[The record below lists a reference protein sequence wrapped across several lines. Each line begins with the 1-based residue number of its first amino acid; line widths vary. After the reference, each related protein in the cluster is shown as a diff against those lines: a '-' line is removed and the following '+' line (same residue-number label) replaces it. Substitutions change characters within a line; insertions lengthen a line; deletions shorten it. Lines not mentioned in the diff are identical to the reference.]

1 MSAMAIHEPIMP
13 SKPPPPVETET
24 VRAPSPTHY
33 SGAESDGEKSV
44 NESESSQPSPVPTPL
59 GSSLAGKRARQA
71 DVGTP
76 SRNVAPKTEA
86 AALAG
91 DGNPERK
98 IWMRP
103 CNECGFDLHVR
114 RTKCTECGAVQMS
127 KRAAEHAKV
136 TAERAVI
143 EALDEEQLRKEAE
156 TAASQLTKI
165 FAAAP
170 ALPPPPPPPPADTRL
185 AADMSMPPPSKA
197 VVPAASQPKQS
208 SSLPPAKVA
217 AQKAAYAALSEEGK
231 LKLQRLLK
239 LRALL
244 NSVPKSCHEELRE
257 LGRKKRA
264 AAAATTTKA
273 SAARS
278 PATAAAAD
286 AIAMLASV
294 AATAM

>member
-143 EALDEEQLRKEAE
+143 EALDEEQMFARYPSADGRYIACLTDDLYIDGVDPELSNVARWMNHASPERANVMWRKQRLGPRKAMRFYTLR
-156 TAASQLTKI
+156 
-165 FAAAP
+165 
-170 ALPPPPPPPPADTRL
+170 D
-185 AADMSMPPPSKA
+185 
-197 VVPAASQPKQS
+197 
-208 SSLPPAKVA
+208 VA
-217 AQKAAYAALSEEGK
+217 AGDELCFDYGSEYWDALGETP
-231 LKLQRLLK
+231 L
-239 LRALL
+239 
-244 NSVPKSCHEELRE
+244 
-257 LGRKKRA
+257 
-264 AAAATTTKA
+264 
-273 SAARS
+273 
-278 PATAAAAD
+278 
-286 AIAMLASV
+286 
-294 AATAM
+294 